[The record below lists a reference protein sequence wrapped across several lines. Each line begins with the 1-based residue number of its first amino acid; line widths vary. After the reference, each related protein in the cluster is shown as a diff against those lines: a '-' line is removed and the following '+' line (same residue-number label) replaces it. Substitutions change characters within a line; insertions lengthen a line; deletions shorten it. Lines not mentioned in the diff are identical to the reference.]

1 MPPNKGSIS
10 AGTAQKPLPSFR
22 GRMDRARYWRQN
34 HRNHGTGKGEDQFD
48 KISQGERPL
57 QKNTWNR
64 IGRLKRWPR
73 GTRKTSRIW
82 LLRQKRLSRRRS
94 RVDTAVNTGL
104 LRMRMAGF
112 YLAYKAI

>member
-48 KISQGERPL
+48 KIREGERPL
-57 QKNTWNR
+57 QKKYLEPDR
-64 IGRLKRWPR
+64 EVEK
-73 GTRKTSRIW
+73 
-82 LLRQKRLSRRRS
+82 
-94 RVDTAVNTGL
+94 
-104 LRMRMAGF
+104 MAKGD
-112 YLAYKAI
+112 